1 MTAAPDAE
9 RSELN
14 LKQEFAELSTPL
26 IADAM
31 LRLKLPLRVA
41 PMGIYPVVTSATRLA
56 GWAVPVKHF
65 GSVDV
70 FLEAMISARPG
81 DVLVIDNN
89 GRRDEGCI
97 GDLTV
102 LEAQAN
108 RLAGMVV
115 WGAHRDT
122 AELQPIGLPVFSY
135 GACPAGPQRLDSRSS
150 DALNIA
156 AIGEFTVGKGDA
168 VFADVDGCLFV
179 EGEHVGQVL
188 STARKIWQ
196 TERKQA
202 AEISS
207 GQTLRRQLRFDEY
220 LKKRSINPAETFRQH
235 LREVG
240 GAIEE

>member
-1 MTAAPDAE
+1 MATGQGRLD
-9 RSELN
+9 LQ
-14 LKQEFAELSTPL
+14 QEFGELSTPL
-26 IADAM
+26 IADAI

-41 PMGIYPVVTSATRLA
+41 PLGIYPVVSSATRLS
-56 GWAVPVKHF
+56 GWALPVKHF

-70 FLEAMISARPG
+70 FLDVMISARPG

-108 RLAGMVV
+108 RLAGLVV

-122 AELQPIGLPVFSY
+122 AELNQIGLPVFSY
-135 GACPAGPQRLDSRSS
+135 GSVPAGPQRLDPRSS
-150 DALNIA
+150 DALSIA
-156 AIGEFTVGKGDA
+156 RFGEFTVVKGDA
-168 VFADVDGCLFV
+168 VFADVDGCVFV
-179 EGEHVGQVL
+179 GGDNVTQVL
-188 STARKIWQ
+188 STARGIWQ

-202 AEISS
+202 AEISA
-207 GQTLRRQLRFDEY
+207 GRTLRQQLRFDDY
-220 LKKRSINPAETFRQH
+220 LKKRSIDPTLTFRQH
-235 LREVG
+235 LRGVG